1 MKKFTDIDY
10 TKDIES
16 FQGNTIFEDVYITGT
31 LFYNLINQKEFY
43 PPKLTTTE
51 RDTLS
56 LTEGAMI
63 YNSTNQRM
71 EIYNGTEWTTIASNT
86 AGVTDNQLLQITQK
100 VDNTVKTLPSTV
112 GDDWETTDF
121 SHSIT
126 PKGRGSRLRFG

>member
-71 EIYNGTEWTTIASNT
+71 EIYNGMGFGNTIQKIKTEPKS
-86 AGVTDNQLLQITQK
+86 LQ
-100 VDNTVKTLPSTV
+100 V
-112 GDDWETTDF
+112 
-121 SHSIT
+121 
-126 PKGRGSRLRFG
+126 